1 MREAIKMLGH
11 ITGLFFNPETAWR
24 NIKAELDKGLCN
36 TAVLVIILALIP
48 PVFGY
53 IGTTTVG
60 WQLGAGE
67 PMKLT
72 NSSAG
77 TISVLYFI
85 AIIVGINAV
94 AMAIRWM
101 SQTYEAEVKYRYAL
115 ALSTFTAAP
124 MLLIG
129 VFEIYPVLWINFLIG
144 LLALALSVRLLYT
157 GVPII
162 LDVDKDRG
170 FLYSSSILAFGL
182 IALVAML
189 ALTALLWGFGLEPTL
204 TQ

>member
-1 MREAIKMLGH
+1 MLGH
-11 ITGLFFNPETAWR
+11 ITGLFFNPEAAWQ
-24 NIKAELDKGLCN
+24 NIKADLDKGSCN
-36 TAVLVIILALIP
+36 TTALVIVLALIP
-48 PVFGY
+48 PVCGY

-60 WQLGAGE
+60 WQFGAGE

-72 NSSAG
+72 NASAG
-77 TISVLYFI
+77 TISILYFF

-94 AMAIRWM
+94 ALSIRWM

-115 ALSTFTAAP
+115 ALSAFTATP
-124 MLLIG
+124 LLLVG
-129 VFEIYPVLWINFLIG
+129 VFEIYPVLWINFLVG
-144 LLALALSVRLLYT
+144 LLALAVSVRLLYT

-162 LDVDKDRG
+162 LDVSKDRG

-189 ALTALLWGFGLEPTL
+189 VVTALLWGFGLEPTL
-204 TQ
+204 TR

>member
-1 MREAIKMLGH
+1 MLGH
-11 ITGLFFNPETAWR
+11 ITGLFFNPETAWK
-24 NIKAELDKGLCN
+24 NIKAELDKGSCN
-36 TAVLVIILALIP
+36 TTALVIFLALIP
-48 PVFGY
+48 PVCGY

-60 WQLGAGE
+60 WQFGPGE
-67 PMKLT
+67 PLKLT

-77 TISVLYFI
+77 TISVLYFL

-101 SQTYEAEVKYRYAL
+101 SQTYGAEVKYRYSL
-115 ALSTFTAAP
+115 ALSAFTATP
-124 MLLIG
+124 LLLVGI
-129 VFEIYPVLWINFLIG
+129 FEIYPVLWINFLIG
-144 LLALALSVRLLYT
+144 LLALAVSVRLLYT

-189 ALTALLWGFGLEPTL
+189 VVTALLWGFGLEPTL
-204 TQ
+204 TR